1 MTEPEQALPGWLR
14 VLGALSAGALL
25 VLSFPPY
32 GFWPLSVLAVTLLV
46 LVAGNVSVRLSL
58 MLGLAAGMVFFLGL
72 MPWLR
77 VIGIDAWIALSFLC
91 ASFFMLLTVG
101 MTLLRALRWWPLWIA
116 LWWVLVEALRER
128 VPFGGFPWGRL
139 AFANSDST
147 FTGWVALG
155 GAPLLSFFV
164 ALCGSLISAAL
175 LARSGER
182 VKTGSFV
189 ALAVLVALA
198 AMLVPRPTSGTPVN
212 AAVVQGNVPRTGMDA
227 FGQREAVLRGHV
239 DATVQLAADV
249 AEGSVQQPDLVIW
262 PENASDIDPVLNA
275 AAFNLIDEAVRA
287 VDAPTL
293 VGVVTE
299 TDDGTALLNS
309 GIVWSPDIGP
319 GETYVKRHP
328 VPFGEYIPF
337 RSQLAPLISR
347 LDRIPRDFARGDKPG
362 VLSLGPVVIGDVIC
376 FEVGFNDVVRD
387 VVAGGAEVI
396 TVQTNN
402 ATYGGTGQVEQ
413 QLALSQLRAV
423 EHGRSVL
430 VAATSGISAIIEPDG
445 QIVARTAEFT
455 QDVLV
460 AEVPA
465 RTDRTL
471 ATRVGAWP
479 ELLMS
484 ILAIL
489 ALAQAI
495 RVRRRN
501 TGEGS
506 SGD

>member
-1 MTEPEQALPGWLR
+1 MTEPEQGVPRWLR
-14 VLGALSAGALL
+14 ALGALSVGVLL
-25 VLSFPPY
+25 VLAFPPY
-32 GFWPLSVLAVTLLV
+32 GIWPLSVLAVTLLV
-46 LVAGNVSVRLSL
+46 FVVANVTVRLSL
-58 MLGLAAGMVFFLGL
+58 VLGLAAGLAFFLGL

-77 VIGIDAWIALSFLC
+77 VIGIDAWIALSLLC

-101 MTLLRALRWWPLWIA
+101 MTLLRVLRWWPLWIA

-139 AFANSDST
+139 AFANSEST
-147 FTGWVALG
+147 FTGWAALG
-155 GAPLLSFFV
+155 GAPLVTFFV
-164 ALCGSLISAAL
+164 ALCGSLLAAAL
-175 LARSGER
+175 VARTNERAKAGYLVGLAL
-182 VKTGSFV
+182 V
-189 ALAVLVALA
+189 VALA
-198 AMLVPRPTSGTPVN
+198 AMLIPRPTDGTTVT

-239 DATVQLAADV
+239 DATLGLAEEVSA
-249 AEGSVQQPDLVIW
+249 GSIAQPDLVIW
-262 PENASDIDPVLNA
+262 PENASDIDPVLDPDA
-275 AAFNLIDEAVRA
+275 YDLIDGAVRA
-287 VDAPTL
+287 VGAPTL
-293 VGVVTE
+293 VGIVTE
-299 TDDGTALLNS
+299 TDDGTELLNS
-309 GIVWSPDIGP
+309 GVAWSPETGP

-347 LDRIPRDFARGDKPG
+347 LDRIPRDFARGSEPG
-362 VLSLGPVVIGDVIC
+362 VLALGPVVVGDVIC
-376 FEVGFNDVVRD
+376 FEVAFNDIVRD
-387 VVAGGAEVI
+387 VVDGGAEVI

-445 QIVARTAEFT
+445 SIVERTEEFT

-460 AEVPA
+460 ADVPA
-465 RTDRTL
+465 RTELTL

-484 ILAIL
+484 LIAIL
-489 ALAQAI
+489 ALTQAI
-495 RVRRRN
+495 RIRRR
-501 TGEGS
+501 GS
-506 SGD
+506 SG